1 VSKKPYAAAVAEAPS
16 DQPLTDHSANELN
29 TLLQQTDGNRKRI
42 IGLREAQERK
52 IREAQ
57 AEIES
62 LNKLIGLLDST
73 ADMYRMQ
80 LGQPPRV
87 LPLQVVQ
94 DLRQV
99 SEAAHRQVWD
109 GSTPPETDMFA
120 AAPDLSP
127 NADKNIE
134 HLVEQW
140 DAQAE
145 REGNTE
151 DGAE

>member
-1 VSKKPYAAAVAEAPS
+1 VSKKPYAAALADVPAE
-16 DQPLTDHSANELN
+16 QPLTDNSANELN

-52 IREAQ
+52 IREAK

-62 LNKLIGLLDST
+62 LNRLIGLLDST
-73 ADMYRMQ
+73 ADLYRMQ

-99 SEAAHRQVWD
+99 SEMQHRQVWD

-120 AAPDLSP
+120 TVPDLSP
-127 NADKNIE
+127 NADRNIE

-140 DAQAE
+140 DAQDE
-145 REGNTE
+145 REG
-151 DGAE
+151 GAE